1 MWQDRAVPLGSVSTD
16 AGVGRVAAIAAPG
29 DPVGE
34 RGAQRLAPFLA
45 DVMDPIRRLIAE
57 HRPRILLG
65 ASGSFDTFA
74 DLAEGG
80 APPGGHRL
88 ARSVD
93 RRTLQEVFDR
103 LRVAS
108 ARERLTM
115 PGMAPDRVD
124 FMPISA
130 EIVRCVLGWMEGEED
145 ENEVE
150 GEVEG
155 SFAGRDE
162 HAGGRGVEV
171 VCSPFALREG
181 VVEVEVEGWW

>member
-1 MWQDRAVPLGSVSTD
+1 
-16 AGVGRVAAIAAPG
+16 
-29 DPVGE
+29 
-34 RGAQRLAPFLA
+34 
-45 DVMDPIRRLIAE
+45 MDPIRRLIAE

-74 DLAEGG
+74 DLAEGA

-93 RRTLQEVFDR
+93 RRALQEVLDR

-130 EIVRCVLGWMEGEED
+130 EIVRCVLGWMEGEVENED
-145 ENEVE
+145 EIEDE
-150 GEVEG
+150 IEDEVEG
-155 SFAGRDE
+155 SFAGQDANASR
-162 HAGGRGVEV
+162 RGVEV

-181 VVEVEVEGWW
+181 VVEVEVGGWG